1 MTERPKEIVIYQ
13 SCWFHL
19 PLAASHLHF
28 FCQDGKELQSDIDLW
43 RRRATLFSVIGIDK
57 DNRIVCALVTGR
69 YNRLY
74 QQAIAGL
81 SRIFD
86 LRVELVD
93 LDSLT
98 ANAWPRMSL
107 PYIKMLL
114 GRFSTAW
121 WGKMILPD
129 LQGILP
135 AVADNE
141 RTSQREKL

>member
-1 MTERPKEIVIYQ
+1 MTEHPKKIVIYQ
-13 SCWFHL
+13 SCCFHL

-28 FCQDGKELQSDIDLW
+28 FRHDGKELQSDIDLW

-81 SRIFD
+81 ARIFD

-98 ANAWPRMSL
+98 ANAWPRLSL

-114 GRFSTAW
+114 GRLCTAW

-129 LQGILP
+129 LQDILP
-135 AVADNE
+135 AVSNNAHK
-141 RTSQREKL
+141 SQREKL